1 MNSLQSYSVTP
12 KSLMVNEPVLC
23 AGDKGE
29 AVKELQTLLNAKGAS
44 LKVDGLFGTATLN
57 ALIHF
62 QQNQGLE
69 VDGIVDLLTW
79 AELRRKQPPI
89 RLVNVCRYYNPSS
102 YPHQTA
108 ALEWLQSQLPPEVL
122 SEFTKRWRNQ
132 P

>member
-1 MNSLQSYSVTP
+1 MNRSQNYRVTPNSLMAT
-12 KSLMVNEPVLC
+12 EPVLC

-62 QQNQGLE
+62 QQSQDLE

-79 AELRRKQPPI
+79 TELRRKQPPI
-89 RLVNVCRYYNPSS
+89 RLVNVCRYYNPTS

-108 ALEWLQSQLPPEVL
+108 ALEWLQGQLPPEIL